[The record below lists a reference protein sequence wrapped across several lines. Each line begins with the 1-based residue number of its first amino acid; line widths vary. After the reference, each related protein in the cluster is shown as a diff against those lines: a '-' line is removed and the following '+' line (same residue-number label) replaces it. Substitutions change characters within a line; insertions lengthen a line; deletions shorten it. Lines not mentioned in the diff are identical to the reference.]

1 MSLKYSRILWVDW
14 LFGCYRVAYFLVQ
27 LPCLG
32 VFPHFHNN
40 FHGNFLRPPGNA
52 KHAILGHRKTWCTG
66 KMQKISILKLG
77 WWRKPELDILGP
89 ATWYQL
95 SQWSHD
101 QQLLSQQRKISRGFF
116 ERFPCRG
123 WLHHPQIPAL
133 HPLCSINQPD
143 FFVNSSLNRFRE
155 WSLVQPTARYIRIL
169 FGIRAKHQQ
178 RTHVTIN
185 VMIMTTTTMI

>member
-1 MSLKYSRILWVDW
+1 MATSWDPLATPSMQSWAIGKLYVPGKCRRF
-14 LFGCYRVAYFLVQ
+14 LF
-27 LPCLG
+27 
-32 VFPHFHNN
+32 
-40 FHGNFLRPPGNA
+40 
-52 KHAILGHRKTWCTG
+52 
-66 KMQKISILKLG
+66 LKLG

-95 SQWSHD
+95 SQWSLD

-123 WLHHPQIPAL
+123 RLHHPQIPAL

-169 FGIRAKHQQ
+169 FGMRAKHQQ

-185 VMIMTTTTMI
+185 CNDHDRNNNDIINNKWM